1 MSIRKAKDYDH
12 TDGSEVFKRKS
23 FNSQKN
29 RKKMTKILQCFL
41 YVLAFLVIAACL
53 YTYFAGTV

>member
-1 MSIRKAKDYDH
+1 MA
-12 TDGSEVFKRKS
+12 
-23 FNSQKN
+23 
-29 RKKMTKILQCFL
+29 KILRWVL

>member
-1 MSIRKAKDYDH
+1 MSIRKAKDYDQ
-12 TDGSEVFKRKS
+12 TDGSEVFKRKN

-29 RKKMTKILQCFL
+29 RKKMAKILQWVL